1 VTKRSLIMAGGGLK
15 VAYQAGVLQ
24 VWLDEAGLTFDH
36 ADGASGGVFNLV
48 RYCQGATG
56 TEIADGWRDFPVLG
70 SISLNWRQYLKLF
83 AAESLMTYDGFRERV
98 LRGRWKLDWEKIR
111 SSSKLGTF
119 NAYNFSK
126 NQLVTRTQDQ
136 IDEDYLV
143 AGVSLPMWFPPV
155 TIAGDRFIDAVYLTD
170 ANLLEAVARGADE
183 LWIIWTVSRTAV
195 WKGGFINEYFQI
207 IETSANGRLKQD
219 LERIEA
225 NNAEIAKGGR
235 GEFGRPIKV
244 EMLAAEVPLHYL
256 INFSST
262 GFTAAVEQGIA
273 DARAWCAVRGI
284 PLKAPAPGGLLALT
298 FQEVMQG
305 HFALGAQEPEQGAQQ
320 GSAAG
325 TTMAVHASIRIDDL
339 DRFLNEPAH
348 AGNLGG
354 TIDFAPFGV
363 GIPAIAGVFNL
374 LEQTGPH
381 LKEFIYQLEFQSGG
395 KAYYL
400 DGRKYVRKDGEL
412 WKDTTTLHV
421 TLHEGRDAGG
431 PVVGAGTLTLGLSD
445 FVRTLGT
452 IRVHNAR
459 RTADSL
465 AALERFGKF
474 FLGELWDSYGV
485 HLQKPN

>member
-1 VTKRSLIMAGGGLK
+1 MTKRSLVMAGGGLK

-48 RYCQGATG
+48 QYCQGATG
-56 TEIADGWRDFPVLG
+56 TEIADSWRDFPVLG

-83 AAESLMTYDGFRERV
+83 ASESLMTYDGFRERV
-98 LRGRWKLDWEKIR
+98 LRGRWKLDWQKIR
-111 SSSKLGTF
+111 SSRKLGTF

-143 AGVSLPMWFPPV
+143 ACVSLPMWFPPI

-170 ANLLEAVARGADE
+170 ANLMEAIARGADE
-183 LWIIWTVSRTAV
+183 LWIIWTVSRKAV

-207 IETSANGRLKQD
+207 IETSANGRLKLD

-225 NNAEIAKGGR
+225 NNAEIAAGR
-235 GEFGRPIKV
+235 DGEFGRPIKV

-256 INFSST
+256 INFSSA

-273 DARAWCAVRGI
+273 DARAWCAAHGI
-284 PLKAPAPGGLLALT
+284 PLKAPAQGRLLALT

-305 HFALGAQEPEQGAQQ
+305 PFALGAQEPEQGAQQ
-320 GSAAG
+320 GIAAA
-325 TTMAVHASIRIDDL
+325 TTMAMHASIRIDDL

-348 AGNLGG
+348 AGSLSG
-354 TIDFAPFGV
+354 TIDFAPFGA
-363 GIPAIAGVFNL
+363 GIPSTAGIFNL
-374 LEQTGPH
+374 LKSTGPH
-381 LKEFIYQLEFQSGG
+381 MKEFIYQLEFQHDG

-400 DGRKYVRKDGEL
+400 DGRKYVRQQGEL
-412 WKDTTTLHV
+412 WKDTTTLYV
-421 TLHEGRDAGG
+421 TLHEGRDATG
-431 PVVGAGTLTLGLSD
+431 PVAGSGILTLGVSD
-445 FVRTLGT
+445 FVGTLGT

-459 RTADSL
+459 TPADSA

-474 FLGELWDSYGV
+474 FLGELWDSYGI
-485 HLQKPN
+485 HLQKPH